1 MGRTWNIIRGTIEQ
15 IIGVLI
21 KLFFVV
27 LFVLFIY
34 FVWANFIKKTQ
45 TKVDRSSAIQQE
57 RLEKGL
63 ADPRKK

>member
-34 FVWANFIKKTQ
+34 FVWANFIK
-45 TKVDRSSAIQQE
+45 
-57 RLEKGL
+57 
-63 ADPRKK
+63 